1 MCPTCFLASERSQRQ
16 AGEPKRARSLVRLAS
31 ERSERGPFLV
41 HAERAI
47 RAELRVKV
55 FRVAERS
62 EPVKSI
68 EGKGA
73 ERPEKRPFMVEQL
86 HFYEQEE
93 FDELIFDFLNVGRRR
108 PFSKVISM

>member
-1 MCPTCFLASERSQRQ
+1 M
-16 AGEPKRARSLVRLAS
+16 RLAS

-41 HAERAI
+41 HAERAV
-47 RAELRVKV
+47 RAELRIKV

-68 EGKGA
+68 EVNGA

-93 FDELIFDFLNVGRRR
+93 FDELIFVFLNVGRRR
-108 PFSKVISM
+108 PFVTLMLLFTEESDRDT